1 MSTHGPIDPKLDL
14 FIERTV
20 SAPRERLWAAW
31 TKPEHLKKWF
41 TPRPWIT
48 AECEVDLRPGGFLR
62 VLMRGPQGEENR
74 VNACYLEI
82 VPNERL
88 VWTIAL
94 EPGFRPVRVPTV
106 PMHDADGH
114 VPPFTAIITFES
126 HGTGTRYHA
135 LAKHRDEAGCKQHA
149 EMGFY
154 DGWGAVTDQ
163 LIELAGKL

>member
-1 MSTHGPIDPKLDL
+1 MSMHGSIDPKLDL

-41 TPRPWIT
+41 TPRPWST
-48 AECEVDLRPGGFLR
+48 AECEVDLRPGGLFR
-62 VLMRGPQGEENR
+62 VLMRGPEGEESHVR
-74 VNACYLEI
+74 ACYLEI

-94 EPGFRPVRVPTV
+94 EPGFRPVSAPTV
-106 PMHDADGH
+106 PMHDAAGR
-114 VPPFTAIITFES
+114 VPPFTAIITFEP
-126 HGTGTRYHA
+126 HGAGTRYVA

-149 EMGFY
+149 DMGFAE
-154 DGWGAVTDQ
+154 GWGQCTDQ